1 MKKTTTLF
9 AAALFLLTTMSAF
22 GISAFGREARLV
34 RYPHYHNGRIV
45 FSYLGDIWTAD
56 ENGQN
61 IQRLTVNRARD
72 VYGRFSPDGKW
83 IAFSSE
89 RNGNLDVF
97 IIPSG
102 GGNAKQ
108 LTTHS
113 ADDVVL
119 GWSAD
124 SHSIL
129 FSSNRGEDFMPQ
141 LYLVSTEGGMPWR
154 AGTDMGI
161 QASYSPDGQ
170 KLAYNQKGQVYWR
183 KYYRGSY
190 QTDITIMDVAAKKF
204 TQITD
209 FDGLDSWP
217 MWGRDGFIYFVSD
230 RDGQGLTNVWRV
242 SEGGGKADRVTT
254 FKNGDVRWPAISA
267 DGKVIMFEHD
277 FGIWKLDVASKRA
290 TQIKLDIDAETQEN
304 LSELQS
310 FNSQADDYD
319 LAPNS
324 RRIAV
329 SIHGEIFTAPVEE
342 GDLKQVTDGAAR
354 DRNVAYSPDGK
365 WLSYVSDQSGREELF
380 VVPVDGSAPATQVTD
395 IDALKNTYNWSP
407 DSKEI
412 AFASSDDK
420 LRKLTVATKQV
431 TELDTSHYGGF
442 SAPVWSPDGK
452 WIAYS
457 KPDISRTSDIYIVS
471 ASGSEKEPH
480 KVTFDSSNDGNPRF
494 SPDGRKL
501 YFQRVEPT
509 GNNTPSVQVY
519 SVWLERQER
528 DPDDAEERDA
538 RDAQAPVPPAAGEDG
553 EAAPAPRP
561 RPQANRPPHETKMD
575 WDGMKRRTRQVTR
588 MPFPISNFTLTP
600 DSRTIVFVTTE
611 PAGTASVPVIYSI
624 QEDGRRLTRVIS
636 GQPPNDADGGGPG
649 GGGGFGGGLGNLNVS
664 RDGRTL
670 FFRERDGIYSVSL
683 APAAGAG
690 PAAAA
695 AAGPPR
701 EAGRRR
707 INFNVRVRID
717 RPAEWAEMFDDGWR
731 TMKYRFYDPK
741 MHGMD
746 WDAARAKYRPL
757 VDFVGDRQELLNI
770 INEMIGELN
779 ASHTGAAPPPRGPG
793 AGGVNTSHLGLEL
806 EPDKAAG
813 RYKVT
818 YIYEDGPADK
828 DWVKV
833 KVGDYLLAI
842 DGKQVK
848 AGDEYW
854 QLLNS
859 RLNRKVNV
867 TFNSTPAEAGAWN
880 TRIEAISTN
889 AYSQLRYERWVTER
903 RKKVDELSGG
913 RIGYLHIQAMNPPSL
928 RKFEKELRE
937 YRNKEAM
944 IIDQRWNGGGNIEQE
959 LLAIL
964 VQRQYQIWQPR
975 GTEATGRPFAGFFG
989 PKVVLQNWRS
999 ASNAEMFPAGFR
1011 ALGLGKVIGTPTMG
1025 AVIGTGSYSLIDG
1038 STVRTPGVG
1047 VYLADAKHT
1056 NMENYGVQPDLLV
1069 DIKPE
1074 DALAGRDRQLETA
1087 VEELMKQLNGTRKNV
1102 ATEAQQQK

>member
-1 MKKTTTLF
+1 MRKTTTLF
-9 AAALFLLTTMSAF
+9 AAALFLFTTM
-22 GISAFGREARLV
+22 SAFGREARLV

-89 RNGNLDVF
+89 RNGNLDVYL
-97 IIPSG
+97 IPAN

-108 LTTHS
+108 LTAHS
-113 ADDVVL
+113 ADDIVL

-124 SHSIL
+124 SKAVL

-141 LYLVSTEGGMPWR
+141 LYLVSTEGGMPWK
-154 AGTDMGI
+154 AGTDMGV

-183 KYYRGSY
+183 KYYRGAY
-190 QTDITIMDVAAKKF
+190 QTDIMIMDVAAKKF

-217 MWGRDGFIYFVSD
+217 MWGHDGFIYFVSD
-230 RDGQGLTNVWRV
+230 RDGNGLTNIWRV
-242 SEGGGKADRVTT
+242 SDNGGKADKITA
-254 FKNGDVRWPAISA
+254 FKSGDVRWPAISA

-290 TQIKLDIDAETQEN
+290 TQIKLDIDAETEEN
-304 LSELQS
+304 LSEVQS

-342 GDLKQVTDGAAR
+342 GDLKQMTDGAAR

-380 VVPVDGSAPATQVTD
+380 VVPVDGSAPAVQVTD
-395 IDALKNTYNWSP
+395 IDALKNSYNWSP

-420 LRKLTVATKQV
+420 LRKLVVATKQV
-431 TELDTSHYGGF
+431 TELDSSRYGGF

-457 KPDISRTSDIYIVS
+457 KPDITRTSDIYMIS
-471 ASGSEKEPH
+471 ASGTEKEPH
-480 KVTFDSSNDGNPRF
+480 KVTFDSSNDAGPRF
-494 SPDGRKL
+494 SPDGSKL
-501 YFQRVEPT
+501 YFLRLEPS

-519 SVWLERQER
+519 SVWLEKQER
-528 DPDDAEERDA
+528 DPDDPEERDV
-538 RDAQAPVPPAAGEDG
+538 REPQATPPPAAGEEG
-553 EAAPAPRP
+553 EVAPAPRP
-561 RPQANRPPHETKMD
+561 RPQANRPPHETRMD
-575 WDGMKRRTRQVTR
+575 WDGLKRRTRQLTR
-588 MPFPISNFTLTP
+588 MPFPISSFALTP
-600 DSRTIVFVTTE
+600 DSRTIVFVTSE
-611 PAGTASVPVIYSI
+611 PAGMASVPVIYSI
-624 QEDGRRLTRVIS
+624 QEDGRRLTRITA
-636 GQPPNDADGGGPG
+636 GQPPTEGAEGGPG
-649 GGGGFGGGLGNLNVS
+649 GGGGFGGGVGDLAIS

-670 FFRERDGIYSVSL
+670 FFREREGIYSVSL
-683 APAAGAG
+683 APTAGAG
-690 PAAAA
+690 AAA
-695 AAGPPR
+695 AAGAGR

-707 INFNVRVRID
+707 LNFNVRVRID

-793 AGGVNTSHLGLEL
+793 GGGVSTSHLGVEL

-813 RYKVT
+813 RYRVS

-833 KVGDYLLAI
+833 KVGDYLIAI

-880 TRIEAISTN
+880 TRIEAISPN
-889 AYSQLRYERWVTER
+889 AYSQLRYERWVKER

-928 RKFEKELRE
+928 RRFEKELRE

-1074 DALAGRDRQLETA
+1074 DALAGRDRQLEAA
-1087 VEELMKQLNGTRKNV
+1087 VEELMKQLNGGRKNT
-1102 ATEAQQQK
+1102 ASEAQR